1 MDSARSQ
8 ILWFLPLLGAI
19 GVLLNSYRKK
29 RAHGLPYPPGPGFLH
44 AVKGLA
50 TVDSS
55 APWLLFVEWRKR
67 YGPLVYLDVAQ
78 PMLIIHSEIIARELL
93 EKRASKYSSR
103 PESPTFELYGW
114 GFTTALLPYNDKW
127 RQHRRF
133 YQRGFRPDVAIQW
146 RPFQLQKARTLLL
159 NLLNSP
165 EDHVEHFATFTAS
178 TIMAITYGYTTAPHD
193 DPLLN
198 IVNRAIAIFVKS
210 TAILN
215 VIIFSTFTFL
225 ESLPTWLPGLGF
237 YREASVSR
245 GLSRKML
252 DAPFDFVKKSM
263 GDGTAQVSLVSEFL
277 AQNDEGTGPLASE
290 ETIKEVAASGLS
302 AGIETTSSHVM
313 VFLMAIAMHPS
324 VQEQAQAEID
334 SVIGTGRLPDFDD
347 RPSLPYIEAVLRET
361 LRWQQASPFGA
372 PHTTT
377 EDDVYD
383 GVFIP
388 KSMLTTPLSWST
400 YGTAIAHDESK
411 YPDPHTFNPS
421 RFLTPEGKL
430 NDDDMHVDFG
440 FGRRI
445 CPGRHVAEAS
455 LWAAIVSIL
464 AAFNVRKAK
473 DEKGNDIEITPAMTP
488 GQVVRPVP
496 FPCRIIPRS
505 AEKENLVRMD
515 D

>member
-1 MDSARSQ
+1 MVWFARASESTVMDSARSQ
-8 ILWFLPLLGAI
+8 ILWFLPLLGAV
-19 GVLLNSYRKK
+19 GVLLSSYRKK
-29 RAHGLPYPPGPGFLH
+29 RAHGLPFPPGPGFWH
-44 AVKGLA
+44 AAKDLV
-50 TVDSS
+50 TMDSS
-55 APWLLFVEWRKR
+55 TPWLLFVEWHKQ
-67 YGPLVYLDVAQ
+67 YGPLVYVDVGQ
-78 PMLIIHSEIIARELL
+78 PMLIIDSESIARELL

-133 YQRGFRPDVAIQW
+133 YQRGFRPDVAMQW

-210 TAILN
+210 TTTLKL
-215 VIIFSTFTFL
+215 VIFSAFTFL

-237 YREASVSR
+237 YRDASVSR
-245 GLSRKML
+245 KLSRKML
-252 DAPFDFVKKSM
+252 DAPFEFVKKSM

-302 AGIETTSSHVM
+302 AGIETTSSYVM
-313 VFLMAIAMHPS
+313 VFLLAMATHPS
-324 VQEQAQAEID
+324 IQEQAQAEID
-334 SVIGTGRLPDFDD
+334 CVIGTGRLPDFDD
-347 RPSLPYIEAVLRET
+347 RPSLPYVEAVLRET
-361 LRWQQASPFGA
+361 LRWQLASPFGA

-383 GVFIP
+383 GVLIP
-388 KSMLTTPLSWST
+388 KNTIV
-400 YGTAIAHDESK
+400 TANIWAITHDESK
-411 YPDPHTFNPS
+411 YPDPRTFNPS

-430 NDDDMHVDFG
+430 NDDDMHIVFG

-455 LWAAIVSIL
+455 LWVAIVSIL

-488 GQVVRPVP
+488 GQVVCVLAVP
-496 FPCRIIPRS
+496 CHFPPS
-505 AEKENLVRMD
+505 F
-515 D
+515 